1 MTPEHTAGGRNT
13 QPVELP
19 DLPLLGVRRS
29 VILVADDEALI
40 RNLVT
45 LLLQHDGY
53 FVLSAADGHE
63 GLELSRRYP
72 GTIDLVIT
80 DLQMSRLNGADLCAR
95 LVEERPGIKV
105 LVMSGA
111 DGSEIVRQNANM
123 PFLPK
128 PFDGETLKA
137 RVRAI
142 LDAPPEPVIGR
153 AGVAAPPI
161 PPGAG

>member
-1 MTPEHTAGGRNT
+1 MTPEPDGKGGGANLH
-13 QPVELP
+13 PVNLP
-19 DLPLLGVRRS
+19 DLRLLGAHQP
-29 VILVADDEALI
+29 VILVADDDALI

-63 GLELSRRYP
+63 GLDLSRKYP
-72 GTIDLVIT
+72 GAIDLLIT
-80 DLQMSRLNGADLCAR
+80 DMEMPRMNGTDLCGHLR
-95 LVEERPGIKV
+95 EERPGIKV
-105 LVMSGA
+105 LVMSGR
-111 DGSEIVRQNANM
+111 DISEIIRQNANM

-142 LDAPPEPVIGR
+142 LAIPVLNS
-153 AGVAAPPI
+153 AGS
-161 PPGAG
+161 AGK